1 MDSEVRKMKG
11 LDQILNIGKAHAT
24 IYLLLPSCINTIV
37 SSFQKKSTMVRLFLS
52 LLLVSSVFYGF
63 AQGPQKVKVVLLG
76 TMHFTPSES
85 DMYKSEE
92 LAIGGEKRQKEIME
106 VVNKITA
113 FAPDQICIEYP
124 ANAQDEADSL
134 YHAYLD
140 GKYTL
145 EDDEVD
151 QLGFRSAQGLKMEH
165 LTCINFTGE
174 FDSDPMVTFAQENGQ
189 VDILEHMNAFGQQ
202 FVEDVNTT
210 LANESIIDFLRFLN
224 TEESLNR
231 NASIYS
237 NIFVRIG
244 KGKEFPGTELVANW
258 YRTNL
263 HIFTNVLRSV
273 KPTDR
278 AILVIFG
285 QGHIP
290 ILKSLFETNPNFEVV
305 SVAEM
310 LKD

>member
-1 MDSEVRKMKG
+1 M
-11 LDQILNIGKAHAT
+11 L
-24 IYLLLPSCINTIV
+24 
-37 SSFQKKSTMVRLFLS
+37 RLFLS
-52 LLLVSSVFYGF
+52 LLLISSVSYAFG
-63 AQGPQKVKVVLLG
+63 QGPQKVKIVLLG
-76 TMHFTPSES
+76 TMHFSPSES

-92 LAIGGEKRQKEIME
+92 LAVGGKKRQKEILE

-113 FAPDQICIEYP
+113 FSPDQICIEYP
-124 ANAQDEADSL
+124 ANAQHEADSL
-134 YHAYLD
+134 YQAYLN
-140 GKYTL
+140 GKYSL
-145 EDDEVD
+145 EDDEID
-151 QLGFRSAQGLKMEH
+151 QLGFRSAEGLKLDH
-165 LTCINFTGE
+165 LTCINFSGE
-174 FDSDPMVTFAQENGQ
+174 FDSDPMVNFAQENGQ
-189 VDILEHMNAFGQQ
+189 VNLLEEMNAFGQQ
-202 FVEDVNTT
+202 FVEDVNST

-244 KGKEFPGTELVANW
+244 KGKEFPGTELVADW

-273 KPTDR
+273 KPSDR

-290 ILKSLFETNPNFEVV
+290 ILESLFKTNPNFEVL
-305 SVAEM
+305 SVEEM
-310 LKD
+310 LRD